1 MEHDV
6 KKYMADGF
14 KLRLRGLAT
23 VIVVKLVTGEI
34 NVTQAQLKT

>member
-14 KLRLRGLAT
+14 KLRLRGLTT
-23 VIVVKLVTGEI
+23 VIVVMLVTGEI
-34 NVTQAQLKT
+34 NVIQELLKT